1 MALKSLGEIRTE
13 IDGDRVI
20 TAFKAAVESQTGRNT
35 DAVFDELYPKDCA
48 DVVDNVRLKT
58 LAVLCG
64 NKVAESGNGVAVFF
78 GGMITAELLRISG
91 LDKDARDM
99 ENDM

>member
-1 MALKSLGEIRTE
+1 MALKSLGEIRAE

-20 TAFKAAVESQTGRNT
+20 TAYKAAVKSQTGVST

-48 DVVDNVRLKT
+48 DVVGDVRLRT

-64 NKVAESGNGVAVFF
+64 NKVAQSGNEVAALF
-78 GGMITAELLRISG
+78 GGMITVELLRISG
-91 LDKDARDM
+91 LHKDARDL
-99 ENDM
+99 ENDL